1 VEQSGLG
8 LAHVRAQEHIFAMV
22 SRKPAFVISKLG
34 DDLVYGVAPGLLVFL
49 GLIVLIAAFNF
60 GS

>member
-1 VEQSGLG
+1 
-8 LAHVRAQEHIFAMV
+8 MV

-34 DDLVYGVAPGLLVFL
+34 DDLAHGVALGLLVFL
-49 GLIVLIAAFNF
+49 GCIMLIAAFYF